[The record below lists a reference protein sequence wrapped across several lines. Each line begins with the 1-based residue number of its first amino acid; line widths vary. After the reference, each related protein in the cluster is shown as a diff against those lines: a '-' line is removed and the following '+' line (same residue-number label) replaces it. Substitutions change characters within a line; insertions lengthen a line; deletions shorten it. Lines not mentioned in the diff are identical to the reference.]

1 MTSFIGQTGKDFEFS
16 DLPKRV
22 RVKFTGCSAR
32 GRGQD
37 TEEAEIDNIST
48 WIDQNC

>member
-1 MTSFIGQTGKDFEFS
+1 MTSFIGQKGKEFEFS
-16 DLPKRV
+16 DLPRRV

-37 TEEAEIDNIST
+37 PEAEIDNIMS